1 MKGIFIALTIIILWL
16 LHLYYLLFYKE
27 VLFYNISTYLHILLQ
42 AFLYTGLFITAHDAM
57 HGTVSNNKFINNLIG
72 RVSSFLFAG
81 MSFDKL
87 LKNHH
92 LHHKYPGTELDP
104 DFYVKSQNFFVW
116 WAIFFY
122 RYTTFAQILIMG
134 ISYNLLKLLAQVPE
148 INLWFYWIIPAFLGT
163 LQLFYFGT
171 YLPHRL
177 PHTEDMGPHR
187 ARTLPKNHLLAFLS
201 CYFFGYHQEHHEG
214 PHIPWWQLW
223 KTK

>member
-92 LHHKYPGTELDP
+92 LHHKYPGTEQDP

>member
-1 MKGIFIALTIIILWL
+1 MKGIIIALTIILFWFA
-16 LHLYYLLFYKE
+16 HLFYLLFHRA
-27 VLFYNISTYLHILLQ
+27 VLFDDIGTYLHIVLQ

-57 HGTVSNNKFINNLIG
+57 HGTVSKNKSINNLIG
-72 RVSSFLFAG
+72 RIATFLFAG

-92 LHHKYPGTELDP
+92 LHHKYPGTENDP
-104 DFYVKSQNFFVW
+104 DFYTKSQNFFIW

-122 RYTTFAQILIMG
+122 RYTTISQLLIMG
-134 ISYNLLKLLAQVPE
+134 ILYNLLKIFAKVPE
-148 INLWFYWIIPAFLGT
+148 LNLWFYWIIPAWLGT

-187 ARTLPKNHLLAFLS
+187 ARTLPKNHLLAFLT
-201 CYFFGYHQEHHEG
+201 CYFFGYHQEHHNG